1 MTYSPLP
8 LAVAVL
14 AVTSSVQGYVN
25 QTKCNGVTYTYN
37 NLAGYGYI
45 PGTAVD
51 KYGDTVGGIGSSAAI
66 DQSSWK
72 KLKNGSYTGTLY
84 ALPDRGWN
92 TQGTLNYQNRIHE
105 IAMLFTPKPSASVGN
120 PSKPNLQLVL
130 EETILLTGP
139 WGTPTTGL
147 DADVL
152 GPYLNYPGFPTL
164 PAATY
169 TGDGFNGSGSGGH
182 RISVDSEGLFLGA
195 DGTFWI
201 SDEYGPYI
209 YQFGPK
215 GKMLNAIQPPAAYLP
230 RRNSSL
236 SFSADSPP
244 IYNLDEVIDPEDVDS
259 GRDNNQVSTR
269 GRLKHNF
276 SEDAY

>member
-1 MTYSPLP
+1 MAYSSLSWV
-8 LAVAVL
+8 AAVL
-14 AVTSSVQGYVN
+14 AYASSAQGYVN
-25 QTKCNGVTYTYN
+25 QTECNGVIYTYN

-45 PGTAVD
+45 PGSAVD
-51 KYGDTVGGIGSSAAI
+51 KYGDTLGGIGSSAAI

-92 TQGTLNYQNRIHE
+92 TEGTLNYQNRIQKLA
-105 IAMLFTPKPSASVGN
+105 ILFTPKPSASISD
-120 PSKPNLQLVL
+120 PSNPNLQLVL

-139 WGTPTTGL
+139 DGTPTTGL

-152 GPYLNYPGFPTL
+152 GPYLNYSGFPLL

-169 TGDGFNGSGSGGH
+169 TGNGFNGTGSGGH
-182 RISVDSEGLFLGA
+182 RITVDSEGLFLGA
-195 DGTFWI
+195 DGTFWV

-215 GKMLNAIQPPAAYLP
+215 GKMLKAIQPPAAYLP
-230 RRNSSL
+230 RRNGSL
-236 SFSADSPP
+236 SFSSDAPP
-244 IYNLDEVIDPEDVDS
+244 IYNLDEIIDPEDVDS
-259 GRDNNQVSTR
+259 GRDNNHVS
-269 GRLKHNF
+269 
-276 SEDAY
+276 